1 MKIFRRL
8 VNIITFLIL
17 ATFEVLALIVQA
29 IDSLVG
35 YDVKWKKRMLKY
47 RLEEFKETA
56 KNFIK
61 SGFLEL

>member
-35 YDVKWKKRMLKY
+35 YDVRWKRRMLKY
-47 RLEEFKETA
+47 RLEEFKETT